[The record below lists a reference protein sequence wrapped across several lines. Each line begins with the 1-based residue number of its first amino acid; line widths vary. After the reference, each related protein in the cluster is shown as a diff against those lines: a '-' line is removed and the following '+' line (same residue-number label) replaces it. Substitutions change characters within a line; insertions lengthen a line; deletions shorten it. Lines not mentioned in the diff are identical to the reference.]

1 MSIVRKLSLVTSLA
15 LAGLG
20 TTSCTKTQ
28 SYELQEY
35 KNIAAQLTSFGLKA
49 ESNEA
54 LAGFF
59 FSIQHA
65 ETGGLITNSK
75 PLPYNTELKDVTLD
89 LSLAQEAEVL
99 VAVGDATPEAWDSKK
114 TYTIPVNTELH
125 LTVKNK
131 AFSDR
136 SYSYTVKI
144 NQYSYNPET
153 ISWQSILSG
162 TTPQLTGTQPGYV
175 FASEN
180 GSAHYYVQQGSQAF
194 YRLSTTAMPSLAT
207 FTGLPAEAKIK
218 RIVSSNAGTYAL
230 TNTGTLHR
238 LEGTAWTALAGATG
252 IYDLLGVLP
261 AYGQYGAVQL
271 ALMVTPERSTSLNSN
286 LALDKQAL
294 FAVYRNGNLEVSNNY
309 VPSTFPGLKSGDQ
322 ATSFAQTA
330 RYTGSMLE
338 LVAATTSTELGKSYR
353 STWFTTNGTM
363 WANLSSELIEATLPH
378 AMSSFA
384 VDGIYYRL
392 ETNATGLDLYYSSDR
407 KSWTKSS
414 EVALSGLDTEAMKGA
429 NFVAWAQDSYIYI
442 LRGANTA
449 GASAPSLL
457 KGEILKSK
465 TQ

>member
-75 PLPYNTELKDVTLD
+75 PLPYNTELKDITLD

-99 VAVGDATPEAWDSKK
+99 VAVGNASPEVWDSKK

-144 NQYSYNPET
+144 NQYSYDPET
-153 ISWQSILSG
+153 ISWQSVLSG
-162 TTPQLTGTQPGYV
+162 TTPQLTGTQPGYI
-175 FASEN
+175 FANED

-230 TNTGTLHR
+230 TNTGTLYH

-271 ALMVTPERSTSLNSN
+271 ALMVTPEGSTSLDSN
-286 LALDKQAL
+286 LAL
-294 FAVYRNGNLEVSNNY
+294 
-309 VPSTFPGLKSGDQ
+309 
-322 ATSFAQTA
+322 
-330 RYTGSMLE
+330 
-338 LVAATTSTELGKSYR
+338 
-353 STWFTTNGTM
+353 
-363 WANLSSELIEATLPH
+363 
-378 AMSSFA
+378 
-384 VDGIYYRL
+384 
-392 ETNATGLDLYYSSDR
+392 
-407 KSWTKSS
+407 
-414 EVALSGLDTEAMKGA
+414 
-429 NFVAWAQDSYIYI
+429 
-442 LRGANTA
+442 
-449 GASAPSLL
+449 
-457 KGEILKSK
+457 
-465 TQ
+465 